1 MSPARPFPSR
11 RSFLRA
17 GALTLGAGAVA
28 VGPLALAGCTSS
40 PGSTTVGAASADA
53 FGGTGASLVEPP
65 TIQSAGQVLEVEL
78 VAEAGATVGGQATR
92 LSGYNGMSPG
102 PTLRARPGDTL
113 KIRLTNRLDEPTSI
127 HTHGLHVSPE
137 GNADNPFL
145 TVEPGQSHDYE
156 IPIPADHPA
165 GTYWYHPHPH
175 GRVAQQVFDGLF
187 GALIIDGDD
196 EPTVDRERV
205 LIISDVSLD
214 ADGTPVTASSDDVM
228 WGRLGNTVLINGQS
242 QPLISL
248 TPGGLERWRL
258 INACASRHV
267 RLANPEQRLTAIG
280 FDGRPVAALARE
292 EFDLAS
298 GNRLDVLVAGG
309 GGAASL
315 VSPDVPRGGTS
326 ALTGEEPELLLASME
341 VKDGQDESGQ
351 GDSEKADGAAWV
363 PARAEESL
371 AEVTVDRTRVLA
383 FTMSMPGAEQ
393 SAAASTDAE
402 SAAAHNGDEG
412 HDGHSEHGGSDGGGA
427 MAEMVMGFNDEPF
440 QMDTVNITVE
450 PDAVEQWVIQNPTGM
465 DHPFHLHVWPM
476 QVMSD
481 SFGERA
487 ALRAAYT
494 AQYPEAG
501 SAGHAEAPVLRDV
514 INVPAGEQV
523 VVRIRFSGITGRTV
537 YHCHV
542 LDHEDAGMMGIIET
556 A

>member
-28 VGPLALAGCTSS
+28 SGPLALAGCTSS
-40 PGSTTVGAASADA
+40 PDSTTVGAVSADA

-102 PTLRARPGDTL
+102 PTLRACPGDTL

-248 TPGGLERWRL
+248 APGGIERWR
-258 INACASRHV
+258 IVNACASRHV
-267 RLANPEQRLTAIG
+267 RLANREQRLIAIG
-280 FDGRPVAALARE
+280 FDGHPVAALARE

-309 GGAASL
+309 GKAASL
-315 VSPDVPRGGTS
+315 VSPDVPRGGTA
-326 ALTGEEPELLLASME
+326 ALTGNEPQLLLASIE
-341 VKDGQDESGQ
+341 GLDGRNGSAQDSSAQ
-351 GDSEKADGAAWV
+351 ADGAAWV

-393 SAAASTDAE
+393 GAAASTDAE

-481 SFGERA
+481 SWGESE
-487 ALRAAYT
+487 ALSAAYA
-494 AQYPEAG
+494 AQDPEVGA
-501 SAGHAEAPVLRDV
+501 AHAEAPVLRDV